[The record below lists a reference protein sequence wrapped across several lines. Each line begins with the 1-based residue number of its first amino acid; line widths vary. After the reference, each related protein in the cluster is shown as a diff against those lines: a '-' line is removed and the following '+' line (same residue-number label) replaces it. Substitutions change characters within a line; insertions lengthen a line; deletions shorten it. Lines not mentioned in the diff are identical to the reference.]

1 MLSVPSMRSEPWAW
15 SRAPEGSR
23 SGPSSSL
30 SGQKEKL
37 ALAPPTRRAS
47 ASPPR
52 TAPAVALTPL
62 LKSLFGLLKSLLGLL
77 KSRLGLLKSLLL
89 EVLTAGE
96 LR

>member
-1 MLSVPSMRSEPWAW
+1 MLSVPSMQSEPWAW
-15 SRAPEGSR
+15 SRAPEGFR

-47 ASPPR
+47 ASPR
-52 TAPAVALTPL
+52 TAPPVALTPL
-62 LKSLFGLLKSLLGLL
+62 LKSLFGLLKSLL
-77 KSRLGLLKSLLL
+77 L